1 MKEAIDNL
9 LVKIMHSKPDDAFR
23 YSEAVL
29 NLSRAQE
36 ILVAL
41 PLEIKEVKK

>member
-9 LVKIMHSKPDDAFR
+9 LVKIMHSKPDDALR

-29 NLSRAQE
+29 SLTRAQE
-36 ILVAL
+36 ILAAL
-41 PLEIKEVKK
+41 PLVIEEVNK